1 MRRPPKFSWVVDGLL
16 AAQGRPTLPGH
27 LQYLC
32 ENNVKY
38 IVTLTK
44 TKPRAL
50 LDIPGCYRYLFI
62 YFIIIVII
70 VIVFI
75 IIINIILSS
84 SPSLLIGLRFY
95 RAACNADAV
104 L

>member
-1 MRRPPKFSWVVDGLL
+1 MRRPPKFSWVVEGLV

-50 LDIPGCYRYLFI
+50 LDIPGFLTIFVKFCSDYCCF
-62 YFIIIVII
+62 F
-70 VIVFI
+70 
-75 IIINIILSS
+75 
-84 SPSLLIGLRFY
+84 LL
-95 RAACNADAV
+95 
-104 L
+104 